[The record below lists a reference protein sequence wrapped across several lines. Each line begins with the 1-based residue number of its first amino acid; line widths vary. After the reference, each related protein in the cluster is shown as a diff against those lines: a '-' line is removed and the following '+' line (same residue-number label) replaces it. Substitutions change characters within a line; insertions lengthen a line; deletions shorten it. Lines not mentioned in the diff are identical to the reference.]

1 MRRSVSLSIL
11 AVALLGAVACDG
23 PYLPAGWNAP
33 IVTSVTVSPDPV
45 VAGAPFTVTVTATDD
60 HRVASVGL
68 RFLGPHPVR
77 WEHMRV
83 PCQSPTFDPLLAVT
97 AVFNCTM
104 PTIAPNGTWTM
115 AVTVCDG
122 EVQCQEYGGL
132 GGGGY
137 ATKTFGVTGGTDDD
151 RPPAVVS
158 AVFAPDPIV
167 VGSPFNVTLQVSDDH
182 LESGLPAQILT
193 FSGLGTGT
201 STQYCPES
209 ARTGLSATIDQFVFA
224 CPAPPLAGQYSLGN
238 GFTDQIG
245 NHYLW
250 NPVITIGS
258 PS

>member
-45 VAGAPFTVTVTATDD
+45 VADAVHRDGDGDRRPPGGVGGPQVSRTSPRSLGAHEGALPESDVRPPAGSDRRLQLHDAD
-60 HRVASVGL
+60 HRAQRNVDDGRDRL
-68 RFLGPHPVR
+68 RRRGPVPGVR
-77 WEHMRV
+77 RTRGRRIRH
-83 PCQSPTFDPLLAVT
+83 QD
-97 AVFNCTM
+97 
-104 PTIAPNGTWTM
+104 
-115 AVTVCDG
+115 
-122 EVQCQEYGGL
+122 
-132 GGGGY
+132 
-137 ATKTFGVTGGTDDD
+137 FGVTGGTDDD